1 MHVINEIILIEAEKE
16 CVCSITTL
24 FACKF
29 QKTSDMENLVKFLTL
44 TNAIYH
50 NGYSKI
56 ILTEDN
62 VSMRFESGGH
72 IPGSIP
78 QLLEPLNWTFTW
90 HRQISKTK
98 C

>member
-1 MHVINEIILIEAEKE
+1 MYVINEIILTEAERE
-16 CVCSITTL
+16 RVRSIATL
-24 FACKF
+24 FAFKF
-29 QKTSDMENLVKFLTL
+29 QKTSNMENLVKFLSL

-62 VSMRFESGGH
+62 VSMHFKSGGH

-78 QLLEPLNWTFTW
+78 QLLEPLNWTFTQ
-90 HRQISKTK
+90 HR
-98 C
+98 